1 MYEVFLD
8 GKFKYVTKTEFI
20 TLYES
25 KKLNIEDDSTGQN
38 DYHTGAYLRYI
49 KYDFDKAIEYYLKS
63 IEKKNGHAMN
73 DLGFYYYSIEKNYEL
88 TKKYYLMAIEQ
99 KMGKSMYSL
108 GHYYENIENNIEI
121 AKKYYTMGAELNY
134 SEAIEALG
142 DIHNYMEKNKD
153 DAIKCYVKAISLG
166 NFNAYKELE
175 QIANQLEI
183 FSIFEKNKIDYK
195 DKMNK
200 MNNKNARDIQIYK
213 NKIKHLSNTDDCP
226 ICLDENVLCIPVTCS
241 AHFICTDCYT
251 KIYDKPCPI
260 CRL

>member
-1 MYEVFLD
+1 MFEVLLD
-8 GKFKYVTKTEFI
+8 GMLKYVTKKEFN

-25 KKLNIEDDSTGQN
+25 NKLNVENDTTGQN

-49 KYDFDKAIEYYLKS
+49 KYDFYRAIEYYLKS

-73 DLGFYYYSIEKNYEL
+73 DLGYYYYTIEKNYEL
-88 TKKYYLMAIEQ
+88 TKKYYIMAIEQ
-99 KMGKSMYSL
+99 KMCKSMYSL

-142 DIHNYMEKNKD
+142 DIHNYIENNKN

-183 FSIFEKNKIDYK
+183 FCIFEKNKIDYN
-195 DKMNK
+195 DKMTI
-200 MNNKNARDIQIYK
+200 KNSKDIQIYK
-213 NKIKHLSNTDDCP
+213 NKIKHISKNDDCP
-226 ICLDENVLCIPVTCS
+226 ICLNENVHCIPVTCS

-251 KIYDKPCPI
+251 KIYNKPCPI